1 MIEYYT
7 KYLKH
12 KDMYLYK
19 TFVKYYQHGNK
30 RDKKRYLYVVTRDA
44 QNEKYTYREVLK
56 LISIGGTI

>member
-1 MIEYYT
+1 MQEFYIY
-7 KYLKH
+7 KLQH

-30 RDKKRYLYVVTRDA
+30 RDKKRYLYVVTREA

-56 LISIGGTI
+56 LISI